1 MKKYSKR
8 IMTLLFVL
16 TVGFAHGQET
26 REFTGRLVSFDG
38 GTESIAQVPVRL
50 VNMGTGV
57 TGTDGI
63 FTIAIHENTSEVTL
77 ELVNSE
83 MDIIYPTGG
92 RTNVPKNQNA
102 VVEFI
107 IGDSPLD
114 ILTRAVAKSNNEIRN
129 RLTNMGVKQDGIEQT
144 LNAFLAEIQRMSNI
158 KLENLNNEIDLA
170 AKREQFYPEL
180 ASTINHFI
188 NEAKDL
194 KDAFKF
200 AARFA
205 FDDQRALLLL
215 TDAVD
220 SYNQIFEDLNKNHS
234 GYEKLVRDYWQSEVK
249 ASEVQELFNYALG
262 ELHSAN
268 IFTLNLKVRDINNYY
283 SGNVKGSKKVFRQRI
298 ISEIEQEQL
307 QLERRLE
314 ELDNR
319 AQVVLTKLA
328 I

>member
-1 MKKYSKR
+1 MKKYSER

-16 TVGFAHGQET
+16 AFCFAHGQET

-38 GTESIAQVPVRL
+38 GKENITQVPVRL
-50 VNMGTGV
+50 VNLGTGV

-63 FTIAIHENTSEVTL
+63 FTIAIHENISEVTL

-92 RTNVPKNQNA
+92 RTNVPKDQNA

-129 RLTNMGVKQDGIEQT
+129 RLTTMGVKQDGIEET
-144 LNAFLAEIQRMSNI
+144 LRAFLEEIQRMSDI

-170 AKREQFYPEL
+170 HKREQFYPEL
-180 ASTINHFI
+180 ASSVNHFI

-200 AARFA
+200 TARYA
-205 FDDQRALLLL
+205 FDDQQALLLL
-215 TDAVD
+215 TDAVE
-220 SYNQIFEDLNKNHS
+220 SYNEIFEDLNKKHS
-234 GYEKLVRDYWQSEVK
+234 AYEKQVRDYWQSEVK
-249 ASEVQELFNYALG
+249 ASEVRELFNYALG

-268 IFTLNLKVRDINNYY
+268 IFTLNLKVRDINEYFR
-283 SGNVKGSKKVFRQRI
+283 GNVKGSKKAFREQI
-298 ISEIEQEQL
+298 INDIEFHQL

-319 AQVVLTKLA
+319 AQVVLSKLA